1 MSLAGESRVRV
12 SAEEPATRNALNPPD
27 SASTID
33 IGEAGF
39 FSTISVPT
47 ISSHPV
53 LSPGPTTRS
62 PLDTQIVHE
71 ASDVVDE
78 ATWSVMASVTEG
90 QQGSSNPSVSTTS
103 AGLAP
108 SPIAF
113 TPNSFASMSAPA
125 VGATSTSG
133 PA

>member
-27 SASTID
+27 FASIID
-33 IGEAGF
+33 IGEAGI

-47 ISSHPV
+47 VSSHPV
-53 LSPGPTTRS
+53 LSPNPTTPS
-62 PLDTQIVHE
+62 PLDTQVIHK
-71 ASDVVDE
+71 ASDAVNE
-78 ATWSVMASVTEG
+78 ATGSVMASVTEG
-90 QQGSSNPSVSTTS
+90 QQGSSDPSFSTTS

-108 SPIAF
+108 SPIVS
-113 TPNSFASMSAPA
+113 TPNSSASTSALA